1 MTASGLVSCSGSGY
15 MSGCRECQS
24 TEGQGF
30 SCPHHTALADGTH
43 GAGAMESAAGVLI
56 KLFCVHTK

>member
-1 MTASGLVSCSGSGY
+1 MGLVSCSGLGVCV
-15 MSGCRECQS
+15 GR
-24 TEGQGF
+24 QGSAEVESVRGLVMHF
-30 SCPHHTALADGTH
+30 VLVDGTH